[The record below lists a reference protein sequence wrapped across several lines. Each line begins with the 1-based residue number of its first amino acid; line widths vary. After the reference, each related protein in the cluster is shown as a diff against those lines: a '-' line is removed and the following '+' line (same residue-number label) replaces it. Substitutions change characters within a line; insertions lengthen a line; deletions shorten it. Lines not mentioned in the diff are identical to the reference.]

1 MQRVENSSARSLQT
15 YLAKSALKPLPETAV
30 QQILFIFIDVPVRT
44 RPYLIMYLFY
54 PSCIPTYQFILV
66 AMSMAK
72 GMVTRASMPSLLSVV
87 PCVHCLMH
95 RIEGASDPVRTF
107 AVLSCADRKSVV

>member
-1 MQRVENSSARSLQT
+1 MRGKQLCSLT
-15 YLAKSALKPLPETAV
+15 SDIFSEIRLKPLSETAV

-44 RPYLIMYLFY
+44 RSYLITYLFY
-54 PSCIPTYQFILV
+54 PSCIPTYYQFILV

-87 PCVHCLMH
+87 PCVRCLMH

-107 AVLSCADRKSVV
+107 AVLSCAP